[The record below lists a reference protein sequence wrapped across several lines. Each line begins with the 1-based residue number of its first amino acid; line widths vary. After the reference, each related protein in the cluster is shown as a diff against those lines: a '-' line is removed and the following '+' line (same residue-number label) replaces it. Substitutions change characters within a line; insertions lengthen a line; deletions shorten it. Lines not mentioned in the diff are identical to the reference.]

1 MRIRFALSG
10 ALLLLLGSYVFA
22 QEITATILGTV
33 TDPSG
38 AAVSGATIIV
48 VNTDQAIVLR
58 RLTTSLGGEYV
69 VPLLPIG
76 HYDVSAEAPGF
87 KTSLE
92 TGIQLS
98 VNDRRAVNFV
108 LQVHGL
114 SDEIKVEAEPLQ
126 VDLQSAT
133 AAGLVSGIEVRELA
147 VNTRNYSQLVS
158 CSQVSPQV
166 SLRISLMWVS
176 VV

>member
-58 RLTTSLGGEYV
+58 RLTTS
-69 VPLLPIG
+69 
-76 HYDVSAEAPGF
+76 A
-87 KTSLE
+87 
-92 TGIQLS
+92 
-98 VNDRRAVNFV
+98 
-108 LQVHGL
+108 
-114 SDEIKVEAEPLQ
+114 
-126 VDLQSAT
+126 
-133 AAGLVSGIEVRELA
+133 SGP
-147 VNTRNYSQLVS
+147 
-158 CSQVSPQV
+158 CSQPVAKVQKRRCGKRKTRFWTNRRQPLPNRVTSELPVIRPESAVQA
-166 SLRISLMWVS
+166 RCR
-176 VV
+176 